1 MLSHVQ
7 IKVKKTSVIK
17 EYLNYFRAFAGNDCS
32 EFEGKKYHQI
42 LVIYHEE
49 LYDYKTLNAIQ
60 SERWIQG
67 ELFSRTEIE
76 SVSKFWFWTIRNW
89 GVQKCHIFFIDIK
102 NLFVF
107 CPWICYRLLFILNR
121 FATFYNKL
129 TKINGNLYFKNKR
142 VNTEAK
148 TTYGKTLWHF
158 RTFNHSGIKMMIDV
172 KNWDGGK
179 KISKIDNRKVHT
191 FKSINKSQK

>member
-1 MLSHVQ
+1 MLRIWGQKISSNFGDISWRVRRLQ
-7 IKVKKTSVIK
+7 
-17 EYLNYFRAFAGNDCS
+17 DS
-32 EFEGKKYHQI
+32 ECNSK
-42 LVIYHEE
+42 
-49 LYDYKTLNAIQ
+49 
-60 SERWIQG
+60 WIQG

-89 GVQKCHIFFIDIK
+89 GVQKCHIFFKDIK

-142 VNTEAK
+142 VQTLWIFTEVNTEAETK
-148 TTYGKTLWHF
+148 YLKTLGLF
-158 RTFNHSGIKMMIDV
+158 EKVQLDIIMFKKEFN
-172 KNWDGGK
+172 
-179 KISKIDNRKVHT
+179 
-191 FKSINKSQK
+191 